1 MISAYCTGNFRGNY
15 PLMPTDNGARCGPD
29 ARNSAVQV
37 TIICA
42 KL

>member
-42 KL
+42 TL